1 MEPLMTMAC
10 FITIFIAAGTF
21 DLKTSSISEENLSTF
36 YQLLY
41 QLFTNGLS
49 TFYQLFIN
57 FLSIFINFYQLY
69 QLFYQLLNKLLN
81 QFLCCQTW
89 SHATYCQMIVAACLL
104 FCGLAGECVE
114 QLHGSAMDAFEW
126 WLKPSWFK
134 PWFCLACEE
143 FRCSGVQ
150 VFIVT
155 CHV

>member
-57 FLSIFINFYQLY
+57 LSIFINFYQLY
-69 QLFYQLLNKLLN
+69 QLFIN
-81 QFLCCQTW
+81 F
-89 SHATYCQMIVAACLL
+89 
-104 FCGLAGECVE
+104 
-114 QLHGSAMDAFEW
+114 
-126 WLKPSWFK
+126 
-134 PWFCLACEE
+134 
-143 FRCSGVQ
+143 
-150 VFIVT
+150 
-155 CHV
+155 